1 MAHPGETVSVL
12 CYYEEQQ
19 ADEDGYDAGCH
30 GSIVVRLASVRLR
43 RADSALACASE
54 TSATDEVDDR
64 VFEYR
69 YDSLDRVDTAWRHPV
84 GSTTHGEDW
93 DYGYHDASNIT
104 RRVHDSTTTHFA
116 YTANNQL
123 CWTAATGSGNACDNA
138 PSGAAG
144 NVIRDQD
151 YDPYGSVIGATSTG
165 SYSPRFA
172 FAGGI
177 TDSTTGL
184 YHYGQ
189 RLYDPAIGRWTQ
201 PDPLTQMADLRQSN
215 RYAYSACNPVN
226 HADPS
231 GLSVWDYAQEC
242 GEGAVSG
249 ALFGALTGSV
259 AGAAAG
265 AVGGCVEGLAEQAA
279 TDVYGPAVG
288 KTVGLVGGFGNG
300 YDLAKQYG
308 PRAYRAT
315 YDWFG
320 AGAY

>member
-1 MAHPGETVSVL
+1 MAHPGESVSVL

-151 YDPYGSVIGATSTG
+151 YDPYGSVIGATSKAATARDLP
-165 SYSPRFA
+165 SRAASPTPPPA
-172 FAGGI
+172 
-177 TDSTTGL
+177 STTSGRS
-184 YHYGQ
+184 G
-189 RLYDPAIGRWTQ
+189 RRSRRMRRRARRAGCDGCVRPCRRENCGAGRW
-201 PDPLTQMADLRQSN
+201 LWEWLR
-215 RYAYSACNPVN
+215 
-226 HADPS
+226 PS
-231 GLSVWDYAQEC
+231 
-242 GEGAVSG
+242 
-249 ALFGALTGSV
+249 
-259 AGAAAG
+259 
-265 AVGGCVEGLAEQAA
+265 
-279 TDVYGPAVG
+279 
-288 KTVGLVGGFGNG
+288 
-300 YDLAKQYG
+300 
-308 PRAYRAT
+308 
-315 YDWFG
+315 
-320 AGAY
+320 